1 MCYQVCSHRYLANVD
16 RYGRTYF
23 RKSLHRSYKPPRFPL
38 VAPLQLCIV
47 WPLSPV
53 ILMIIPLVYYCCH
66 TFFLVCFCYARML
79 LFCSCARL
87 LVCSS
92 ACLLVC
98 SSARLP
104 VSAAAAAAASASS
117 ASRSTRSMEFH
128 DYCDRRKKHR
138 PTGSRVQQ
146 MHVPTCSCTLLFK
159 NIIIT
164 TRSVVF
170 TLHRTRK

>member
-98 SSARLP
+98 LSARLLVYPSLPPPPPPPLLPPLPAPQGPWSFMTIAIGAKSTGQP
-104 VSAAAAAAASASS
+104 VQGF
-117 ASRSTRSMEFH
+117 SRCT
-128 DYCDRRKKHR
+128 YL
-138 PTGSRVQQ
+138 
-146 MHVPTCSCTLLFK
+146 HVAVPYYLK
-159 NIIIT
+159 I
-164 TRSVVF
+164 
-170 TLHRTRK
+170 